1 MFRGVDY
8 AVMSGRQH
16 SPLIY
21 EAVERVGGEAR
32 LRLLL
37 GVSWSELRGWLD
49 GGAPLPTRV
58 FLKLVD
64 LLEYAPAPEAR
75 EAVHPFLQPRYA
87 PASCAEL
94 CESALDAALA
104 VAGTDLGNVQLL
116 DGSGTLRIAAQR
128 GFGAPFLE
136 FFACVKDAESACGVA
151 LILGRQYSVSE
162 VEKHPVFRGTQAGEV
177 VLAAGAR
184 AVESTPIMGA
194 SGKPLGMLS
203 VHHRE
208 PGTPD
213 DCVLALLSRIA
224 RRAGAL
230 LERERS
236 AA

>member
-1 MFRGVDY
+1 
-8 AVMSGRQH
+8 MSRRAY
-16 SPLIY
+16 SPLFHK
-21 EAVERVGGEAR
+21 ALGQVGGEDK

-37 GVSWSELRGWLD
+37 GASWSELRCWLE
-49 GGAPLPTRV
+49 GSAPVPTKV

-64 LLEYAPAPEAR
+64 LLERAPASETR
-75 EAVHPFLQPRYA
+75 EAVHALFEPGYA
-87 PASCAEL
+87 PASRAEL

-104 VAGTDLGNVQLL
+104 VACTDLGNVQLL
-116 DGSGTLRIAAQR
+116 DESGTLRIAAQR
-128 GFGAPFLE
+128 GFEARFLE
-136 FFACVKDAESACGVA
+136 FFAGVKQAESACGVA
-151 LILGRQYSVSE
+151 LILGRQYSVPD

-184 AVESTPIMGA
+184 AVESSPILSA
-194 SGKPLGMLS
+194 SGVPLGMLS

-213 DCVLALLSRIA
+213 ECVLALLARIA

>member
-1 MFRGVDY
+1 
-8 AVMSGRQH
+8 MSRREH
-16 SPLIY
+16 FPLIHK
-21 EAVERVGGEAR
+21 AVGQVGGEDR

-37 GVSWSELRGWLD
+37 GVSWSELHGWLD
-49 GGAPLPTRV
+49 GVAPVPTAV

-64 LLEYAPAPEAR
+64 LLDSAPAPEAR
-75 EAVHPFLQPRYA
+75 EAVHPFLQPGYA
-87 PASCAEL
+87 PASRTEL
-94 CESALDAALA
+94 CESALDAALV

-116 DGSGTLRIAAQR
+116 DESGTLRIAAQR
-128 GFGAPFLE
+128 GFEARFLE
-136 FFACVKDAESACGVA
+136 FFAGVKEAESACGVA
-151 LILGRQYSVSE
+151 LILGRQYSVSD
-162 VEKHPVFRGTQAGEV
+162 VEKHPVFRGTEAGEV

-213 DCVLALLSRIA
+213 ECVLALLGRIA

-230 LERERS
+230 LERERR